1 MPNFNKAISKKQHV
15 NHRIV
20 CSPIVQ
26 TNFGGDCM
34 EKFDFY
40 RTDLLVE
47 SEEMVHHQTTE
58 EKATLEEKKGII
70 FNESVHGQ
78 VKLTEVIVD
87 EEGEKRIG
95 KKKGNYITLTA
106 PLLTPIHEDMMGELS
121 ELLIEKLEGI
131 LDKQQSI
138 HSKKILFIGL
148 GNREVTPDAVGPL
161 TMDRLRDVVPQ
172 YYTEEGGE
180 VFVYAPGVTIQTG
193 LETADFIYALVSEI
207 QPDVLIVV
215 DALAARDSSRLCKT
229 IQLTDTGIHPG
240 SGVGNNRKEV
250 SQETLGVPVIAIGI
264 PTVVDGPVMIAD
276 AIDTMFGY
284 IASKIDEEKSP
295 SSRLSVTPWLRTEN
309 KAVDRSTLKPIFGD
323 WTDWSHEERIQLF
336 EEALTNHELN
346 TFISPKEIDAW
357 VAVYADTLSFALSN
371 WLQKVKHSS

>member
-1 MPNFNKAISKKQHV
+1 M
-15 NHRIV
+15 
-20 CSPIVQ
+20 
-26 TNFGGDCM
+26 G
-34 EKFDFY
+34 KFDFY

-47 SEEMVHHQTTE
+47 SEEMVRHQTEE
-58 EKATLEEKKGII
+58 EKDALEEKKGII
-70 FNESVHGQ
+70 FNESIHGQ

-87 EEGEKRIG
+87 EIGEKRIG

-106 PLLTPIHEDMMGELS
+106 PRLTPNDDENMKELS
-121 ELLIEKLEGI
+121 TLLIEKLEAI
-131 LDKQQSI
+131 IQKHQQTSE
-138 HSKKILFIGL
+138 SKILFMGL

-161 TMDRLRDVVPQ
+161 TMDRLRDVVPH
-172 YYTEEGGE
+172 YFTEDGGE

-193 LETADFIYALVSEI
+193 LETADFIHAVVSEV
-207 QPDVLIVV
+207 QPDLLIVV

-250 SQETLGVPVIAIGI
+250 SEETLGVPVIAIGI
-264 PTVVDGPVMIAD
+264 PTVVDGPVLIAD

-295 SSRLSVTPWLRTEN
+295 SSRLSVTPWLRAEN
-309 KAVDRSTLKPIFGD
+309 QDIDRSVLKPIFGD
-323 WTDWSHEERIQLF
+323 WAEWPHEERVQLF
-336 EEALTNHELN
+336 EEVLTNHELS

-357 VAVYADTLSFALSN
+357 VSVYADHLADALSN
-371 WLQKVKHSS
+371 WVHKIKQA